1 MWLVSSALV
10 AGIDLSSAFNLA
22 TYALFFIFI
31 LYGQRIQYYVT
42 LNSIS
47 RSLSRLKVLEDGAEK
62 EALDYITQDR
72 ADKDEIT
79 ARVNGVLEYVTIMP
93 ESVDPSGVVSKI
105 EHVVR
110 TGDDSCFEVPHRRR
124 PHPDSRERHGHGR
137 DPIPGESALRGQ
149 GGGSHGLRRG
159 TRGSLETTSRR
170 DGCQAGRNHNGRRGA
185 ET

>member
-10 AGIDLSSAFNLA
+10 AGIDLSSLFNLA

-42 LNSIS
+42 LNSIN
-47 RSLSRLKVLEDGAEK
+47 RSLRRLKVLEDGAEK

-79 ARVNGVLEYVTIMP
+79 ERVNGVLEYVTIMP

-110 TGDDSCFEVPHRRR
+110 TGDDRIRGEVRSLLGSTDRVKDWVAQNKLHDEIAKNTLHKVHR
-124 PHPDSRERHGHGR
+124 HDS
-137 DPIPGESALRGQ
+137 
-149 GGGSHGLRRG
+149 
-159 TRGSLETTSRR
+159 
-170 DGCQAGRNHNGRRGA
+170 
-185 ET
+185 